1 MMRAY
6 HRGFDQLRPV
16 TLTRDYLK
24 HPDGSVLIEAG
35 ETKIICTAMIEDK
48 VPPFLKGTGKGWI
61 TSEYGMLPGST
72 QARKIRESTRG
83 HIEGRTQEIQRIIG
97 RTLRSVVD
105 ISALGER
112 TIWIDCDVIQA
123 DGGTRTASITGS
135 FVALAIAINKLFEKK
150 KIERFPI
157 SNLVAAVSVGIVDGQ
172 IMLDLCYDEDAR
184 AQVDMNIAMTDDG
197 RFVEVQGTGEAAPF
211 SRRQMDE
218 LINLADKGIQELMA
232 LQIDCL
238 GEIADKIGG
247 RK

>member
-1 MMRAY
+1 MRAY

>member
-1 MMRAY
+1 MRAY

-197 RFVEVQGTGEAAPF
+197 RFVEIQGTGEAAPF

>member
-1 MMRAY
+1 MRAY
-6 HRGFDQLRPV
+6 HRGLDQLRPV
-16 TLTRDYLK
+16 ILTRDYLK

-35 ETKIICTAMIEDK
+35 ETKVICTAMIEDK

-97 RTLRSVVD
+97 RALRSVVD

-135 FVALAIAINKLFEKK
+135 FVALAIAVNKLFEKK

-157 SNLVAAVSVGIVDGQ
+157 SNLVAAVSVGIVDSQ

-197 RFVEVQGTGEAAPF
+197 RFVEIQGTGEAAPF
-211 SRRQMDE
+211 SRQQMDE

-238 GEIADKIGG
+238 GEIADKIGDK
-247 RK
+247 R

>member
-1 MMRAY
+1 
-6 HRGFDQLRPV
+6 
-16 TLTRDYLK
+16 
-24 HPDGSVLIEAG
+24 
-35 ETKIICTAMIEDK
+35 
-48 VPPFLKGTGKGWI
+48 
-61 TSEYGMLPGST
+61 
-72 QARKIRESTRG
+72 
-83 HIEGRTQEIQRIIG
+83 
-97 RTLRSVVD
+97 VD

-197 RFVEVQGTGEAAPF
+197 RFVEIQGTGEAAPF

>member
-1 MMRAY
+1 MRAY

-172 IMLDLCYDEDAR
+172 VMLDLCYDEDAR
-184 AQVDMNIAMTDDG
+184 AQVDMNIAMTDDS
-197 RFVEVQGTGEAAPF
+197 RFVEIQGTGEAAPF

-247 RK
+247 KK